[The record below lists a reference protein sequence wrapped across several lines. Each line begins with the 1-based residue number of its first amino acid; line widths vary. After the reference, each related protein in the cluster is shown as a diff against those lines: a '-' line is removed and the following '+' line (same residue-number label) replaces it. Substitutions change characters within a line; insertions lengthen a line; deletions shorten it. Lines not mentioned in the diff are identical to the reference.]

1 LIFAPRLAAR
11 LAAGIRERSIL
22 TGSSSVL
29 SADTGQTSYAM
40 IKVDLLS
47 KADGEQVPIG
57 LEAGNKI
64 RLLKVFRQASE

>member
-1 LIFAPRLAAR
+1 
-11 LAAGIRERSIL
+11 
-22 TGSSSVL
+22 
-29 SADTGQTSYAM
+29 M